1 MVNSSTNSCVML
13 GQRGLAG
20 LKPFRPGSSKML
32 IEQGKRKHCGAWDQ
46 ATEWC
51 EMIWRKAEGSE
62 KRKLSERSHFKSFTE
77 TWKQQRLVA
86 GSGGGGGAAGGGH
99 RYFHSVWKLW
109 EKEKGDRGWGGH
121 CLVWYIAEKFTFWL
135 EGEEV
140 PKKGRKGPCYISRN
154 GEKKK
159 EKG

>member
-62 KRKLSERSHFKSFTE
+62 KRKLSERRQVIYRDLKTA
-77 TWKQQRLVA
+77 KA
-86 GSGGGGGAAGGGH
+86 CGGEGGGAGRDGLGAQIFALSLKALGEGKGGQGI
-99 RYFHSVWKLW
+99 RSTL
-109 EKEKGDRGWGGH
+109 
-121 CLVWYIAEKFTFWL
+121 LSWYIAEKFIFWL